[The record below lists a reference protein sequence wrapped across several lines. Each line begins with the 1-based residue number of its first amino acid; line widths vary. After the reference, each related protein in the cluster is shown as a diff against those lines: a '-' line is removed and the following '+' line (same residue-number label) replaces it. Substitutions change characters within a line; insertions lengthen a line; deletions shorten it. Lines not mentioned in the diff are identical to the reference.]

1 MQTGKTFLLKTLLIL
16 IVIESSLALYFTSVI
31 PSDAKN
37 AIWLGFSS
45 ARLVL
50 MGGAV
55 LMTLAAAFSLA
66 GVLFSQQ
73 GVQRAEEIVDGLL
86 GSERNRSILA
96 WVAWLVFGGCV
107 LFVLTP
113 PEEFGTAFY
122 RRLLPIVVLFMML
135 ALNALIFQFMWL
147 KWTINLSLLVQWRTE
162 FRVAG
167 ITLGLFALLWAFA
180 VRTGIGVIPEPT
192 GWHFPGTPLLF
203 SQLILAWLAALI
215 FILWGGAI
223 KARVTEI
230 FSNQKMN
237 LRLDVWICFVLWLA
251 ALLVW
256 WAEPVRRESYFT
268 PEPTPPNYEYYPHSD
283 AAIYDTSAQN
293 MLIGAD
299 QNNKIVL
306 RPLYVFFL
314 TFLHTVAG
322 QQYEDVILSQII
334 FFAVIPVLGY
344 VLASLLGGRAAGL
357 MTAILLLL
365 REKNSI
371 ALTNVIEV
379 SHSKLLLSD
388 VPAML
393 FMLLTVYILLLWLRR
408 ESAMN
413 YLGVLAGA
421 SFGMLVLTRSHQ
433 SLFIIP
439 AILLGMMFSGGFQVK
454 RTLQRILIFALSF
467 AVVVTPWMLRNNVVN
482 GKPAIE
488 SSEFYI
494 SWYAGAFTEP
504 TDTVDILPGESQD
517 EYSNRIKRQVFRYIL
532 NHPLELAQIS
542 ASYYVRNEIA
552 SVLAL
557 PMSPVLYDLRSYV
570 SRMNFWSDPQ
580 ITFSFGSGLFFFVTV
595 GLIAFGASMAVR
607 RLGFAGIVPLLI
619 HFTYN
624 SSMSLA
630 RISGWRFVQPVDW
643 ILILYYCMGLVGLT
657 VVVISLILKTN
668 VTVHTKLRDARPLPS
683 GGGHWV
689 ALALFLLFG
698 LSLPLTEILSTE
710 QYPAIEESQLV
721 SRYGVNDF
729 VAEDGERVTASD
741 VENFLETEPTSVVLY
756 GRALYPSFYESG
768 KRWGDDSYPQF
779 VRDIPRL
786 QFRIIGPEQRLVYM
800 PLEIPPSYFPN
811 TSNVFVIGC
820 DVGRAVRAIL
830 VEVNGQVIFSAASGA
845 GLTCSAP

>member
-1 MQTGKTFLLKTLLIL
+1 MQTGKPFLLKTLLIL
-16 IVIESSLALYFTSVI
+16 TIIESSLALYFTTAI

-37 AIWLGFSS
+37 VVWLGFSS
-45 ARLVL
+45 ARLML
-50 MGGAV
+50 LGGAV
-55 LMTLAAAFSLA
+55 IMTLAAALSLA
-66 GVLFSQQ
+66 GVLFSQRSA
-73 GVQRAEEIVDGLL
+73 QRAEKIVDGLL
-86 GSERNRSILA
+86 DNERNRSVFVWTA
-96 WVAWLVFGGCV
+96 WFVLGGCV

-113 PEEFGTAFY
+113 PEEFGAAFY
-122 RRLLPIVVLFMML
+122 RRLLPMAVLFMAL
-135 ALNALIFQFMWL
+135 ALNALIFQFAWL
-147 KWTINLSLLVQWRTE
+147 KRTVDLSPLAEWRAE
-162 FRVAG
+162 FRAAG

-180 VRTGIGVIPEPT
+180 ARTGIGVIPERT

-223 KARVTEI
+223 QARVTEF
-230 FSNQKMN
+230 FSSQKTN
-237 LRLDVWICFVLWLA
+237 LRLDAWICIALWFA

-268 PEPTPPNYEYYPHSD
+268 PEPTSPNFEYYPHSD

-322 QQYEDVILSQII
+322 QQYEDVIFGQII

-344 VLASLLGGRAAGL
+344 VLASMLGGRAVGL

-454 RTLQRILIFALSF
+454 RTLQRILIFVLSF
-467 AVVVTPWMLRNNVVN
+467 AVVVTPWMLRNNAVN

-557 PMSPVLYDLRSYV
+557 PMSPVLYDLRPYI
-570 SRMNFWSDPQ
+570 SRMSFWSDPQ

-607 RLGFAGIVPLLI
+607 RLGFAGLVPLLI

-643 ILILYYCMGLVGLT
+643 ILILYYCIGLVGLT
-657 VVVISLILKTN
+657 ALVISLISKTN
-668 VTVHTKLRDARPLPS
+668 LTIYSKLRDERPLPS
-683 GGGHWV
+683 GGRHWV

-698 LSLPLTEILSTE
+698 LSLPLTEILSPE
-710 QYPAIEESQLV
+710 QYPALEERQLI
-721 SRYGVNDF
+721 SRYVVNGF
-729 VAEDGERVTASD
+729 VTEDGQKVTASA
-741 VENFLETEPTSVVLY
+741 VENFLETEPAAVVQY
-756 GRALYPSFYESG
+756 GRALYPLFYESG

-779 VRDIPRL
+779 VRDVSRL

-800 PLEIPPSYFPN
+800 PLVVPPAYFPN
-811 TSNVFVIGC
+811 ASDVFIVGC
-820 DVGRAVRAIL
+820 DTEGVVHALAIS
-830 VEVNGQVIFSAASGA
+830 VNGRVMTSAASSA
-845 GLTCSAP
+845 GLTCSVP